1 MTPSTCPSCGQTLPE
16 GVLFCQQCVR
26 GLARVSASSSS
37 LLPHPDSSVIS
48 RESVPP
54 LFAVSTRTFI
64 LLSICTLGLYP
75 LYWCYQNW
83 KRVRISS
90 SEDLSPFWRAVFAPL
105 WGFSLFRR
113 IRNRAEA
120 AGVPIAWNSNLLAT
134 IYLLFGMAGMLPGPW
149 SFISLFS
156 FVAILPV
163 QRAAQRVNAQTADTG
178 TAWRPVRDSPADR
191 NPGTAPPSR
200 ASSVLKPRYAALI
213 AAFLGCWILMGYIGD
228 GLANW
233 LTPMIQTLLWTA
245 VATTGLG
252 LLAAF
257 LGRPRLGL
265 LCFALTV
272 ANLLWQDH
280 LWDLKMAPQRQRD
293 AELTRRENAALL
305 AQAQAQAPCTNGD
318 VAILSKFT
326 NTNTKPSFTTV
337 SIEIV
342 PKNRAEKSYTLVSTH
357 GNYRPPDDANV
368 RGYRA
373 WKHIDCRSAE
383 YPSLEAM
390 MQQVTR
396 HYWAEHHK
404 YVR

>member
-1 MTPSTCPSCGQTLPE
+1 MTQRTCPSCGQNLSE
-16 GVLFCQQCVR
+16 GALFCKQCIRTLDR
-26 GLARVSASSSS
+26 GSASPSP
-37 LLPHPDSSVIS
+37 LPPHPDSINTSWDP
-48 RESVPP
+48 VPP

-64 LLSICTLGLYP
+64 LLSVCTLGFYP

-83 KRVRISS
+83 KRVRFSS

-113 IRNRAEA
+113 IRNRAVA

-178 TAWRPVRDSPADR
+178 TAWRPVSDSPADR

-305 AQAQAQAPCTNGD
+305 AQAEAQAPCTNGD
-318 VAILSKFT
+318 VAILSRFT
-326 NTNTKPSFTTV
+326 NANTKPSFT
-337 SIEIV
+337 SLALEII
-342 PKNRAEKSYTLVSTH
+342 PRNRAEKFDILASATGDYL
-357 GNYRPPDDANV
+357 PPKDDDVKA
-368 RGYRA
+368 YRA
-373 WKHIDCRSAE
+373 TYHSDCRNAE